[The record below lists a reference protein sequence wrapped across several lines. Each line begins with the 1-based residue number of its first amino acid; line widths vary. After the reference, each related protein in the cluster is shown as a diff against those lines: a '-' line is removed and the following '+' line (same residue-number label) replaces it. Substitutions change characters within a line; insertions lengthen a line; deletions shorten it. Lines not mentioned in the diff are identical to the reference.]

1 MDDALLLFSED
12 QRTFLSG
19 LSVSGLGDVQEAAL
33 DDSMERSDCARSW
46 GKLPVQARPWRKMRV
61 QRMEEEAHKE
71 EKRWEERQ
79 GTWEGQGSKINRPLV
94 SAGNESPSVSLPAR
108 GI

>member
-19 LSVSGLGDVQEAAL
+19 LSVSGLGDVQEAGL

-94 SAGNESPSVSLPAR
+94 SAGNESPGFSLPAR